1 MKRIS
6 YPTEGGEWVMGDTR
20 EDEPGYWTIDT
31 SQLDIPRKMRY
42 NGDMDKH
49 KFSTIR
55 IWDDSRKIIRL
66 IAAIT
71 DESMVGVMHRLA
83 VSELARLQNQVE
95 E

>member
-1 MKRIS
+1 MAVT
-6 YPTEGGEWVMGDTR
+6 YQTDDGECTIGDTR
-20 EDEPGYWTIDT
+20 
-31 SQLDIPRKMRY
+31 LDIPRKMRY

-66 IAAIT
+66 IAAMT

>member
-1 MKRIS
+1 MATYQTDDS
-6 YPTEGGEWVMGDTR
+6 EWTIGDT
-20 EDEPGYWTIDT
+20 G
-31 SQLDIPRKMRY
+31 LDIPRKMRY
-42 NGDMDKH
+42 NDDMDKH

-66 IAAIT
+66 IAAMT

>member
-1 MKRIS
+1 MAT
-6 YPTEGGEWVMGDTR
+6 YQTDDGEWTIGDTR
-20 EDEPGYWTIDT
+20 
-31 SQLDIPRKMRY
+31 LDIPRKMRY

-66 IAAIT
+66 IAAMT

>member
-1 MKRIS
+1 MAT
-6 YPTEGGEWVMGDTR
+6 YQTDDGEWIIGDTR
-20 EDEPGYWTIDT
+20 
-31 SQLDIPRKMRY
+31 LDIPRKMRY
-42 NGDMDKH
+42 NDDMDKH

-66 IAAIT
+66 IAAMT

>member
-6 YPTEGGEWVMGDTR
+6 YPTEGGEWTMGDTR
-20 EDEPGYWTIDT
+20 KDEPSAWTADMP
-31 SQLDIPRKMRY
+31 QLDIPRKMRY
-42 NGDMDKH
+42 NDDIDKH

-55 IWDDSRKIIRL
+55 IWDDSRKIVRL
-66 IAAIT
+66 IAAMT
-71 DESMVGVMHRLA
+71 NESMVGVMHRLA

>member
-6 YPTEGGEWVMGDTR
+6 YPTEGGEWTMSDAGK
-20 EDEPGYWTIDT
+20 DEPSYWTIDT
-31 SQLDIPRKMRY
+31 DRLDIPRKMRY

-66 IAAIT
+66 IAAT
-71 DESMVGVMHRLA
+71 TNESMVGVMHRLA